1 MGGGD
6 GGKGGRGVDLRA
18 VGSDIGIIF
27 LFLVFNFVLI
37 LFLCCTKLFL
47 YPSVRLP
54 SHSLAFLWKK
64 KDFFFF
70 RESFVCG
77 QHCLGRSTC

>member
-37 LFLCCTKLFL
+37 FFLCCTKLFL

-54 SHSLAFLWKK
+54 SHSLVFLWKK
-64 KDFFFF
+64 KKL
-70 RESFVCG
+70 S
-77 QHCLGRSTC
+77 